1 MRISKSNSKPVP
13 NVSGLVDGELQ
24 PLDRKRVLG
33 PKIDEAFLGADGVC
47 ADGHALDQAVWIAFQ
62 QRPIHEGPWVTL
74 VGIAEDVFHR
84 GFGLAGELPLEPGGK
99 TGAAAAA
106 QTAAEHF
113 AHHLLW
119 GHLGEYL
126 GQGLIPSR
134 AMYSSILRGSMMPEF
149 RRAIFTCRLKNS
161 TSPISATVL
170 SVPGA

>member
-1 MRISKSNSKPVP
+1 MPSI
-13 NVSGLVDGELQ
+13 
-24 PLDRKRVLG
+24 
-33 PKIDEAFLGADGVC
+33 
-47 ADGHALDQAVWIAFQ
+47 
-62 QRPIHEGPWVTL
+62 

-126 GQGLIPSR
+126 GQGLIPLAGDVFLDLER
-134 AMYSSILRGSMMPEF
+134 VDDAR
-149 RRAIFTCRLKNS
+149 
-161 TSPISATVL
+161 
-170 SVPGA
+170 VP